1 MSNSSNKKRGVIYAR
16 VSTEEQR
23 KSGHS
28 LPSQIA
34 LLEEKMKKDG
44 VEAVHPPIT
53 DVDSGRN
60 FEREGLKELLKLA
73 ESRSID
79 YLYVYD
85 LDRLGRNVVETPYL
99 MYKLKEM
106 SVIVRTIDGEYNFE
120 NPYDYLKA
128 IIVSLPG
135 DVESR
140 KLGER
145 TQRGKSE
152 KFKRGKWV
160 GPVPFG
166 YIKNAEGALEK
177 LAELE
182 SIIIDIFQTYRMT
195 RDIKKTA
202 QIINDKYLN
211 KIGKISTNQVK
222 TIFTNPIYD
231 GRPRYGKTQIRM
243 ETLAIVAPELYDEAQ
258 SIMESKAKKH
268 RVKERRKPQSILDDL
283 VSEYGM
289 DYVMRTLKLL
299 WPHCPK
305 CETHMVGNGS
315 KFVRGLRL
323 PNFRCNNCGYQRT
336 IPLITELRQF
346 LRNLTRCPKCGVVE
360 DFVKT
365 GTLDGSVEYTC
376 RRCGT
381 SFQFIVR
388 KESEKTDERP
398 ANQKSEEPTKPE
410 RPPNVKDRSN
420 WIELPS
426 RPIKDFQE
434 GDKKKANNSRLKG
447 REKGRREQRAVHG
460 KNHTLKDFWFK
471 QG

>member
-1 MSNSSNKKRGVIYAR
+1 MSSSGKKRGVIYAR

-44 VEAVHPPIT
+44 VEAVHSPIT

-79 YLYVYD
+79 YVYVYD

-106 SVIVRTIDGEYNFE
+106 GVIVRTIDGEYNFE

-128 IIVSLPG
+128 IIESLPG

-152 KFKRGKWV
+152 KFKQGKWV
-160 GPVPFG
+160 GPIPFG
-166 YIKNAEGALEK
+166 YKKNAEGALEK
-177 LAELE
+177 LPELE
-182 SIIIDIFQTYRMT
+182 PIIMDIFQTYRIT
-195 RDIKKTA
+195 RDMKKTA
-202 QIINDKYLN
+202 RIINGKYLS
-211 KIGKISTNQVK
+211 KIGKISTNQLK
-222 TIFTNPIYD
+222 TILTNPVYA
-231 GRPRYGKTQIRM
+231 GHPRYGKTQIRM
-243 ETLAIVAPELYDEAQ
+243 ETLAIVASELYDEAQ
-258 SIMESKAKKH
+258 SIMESKARKH

-299 WPHCPK
+299 WPHCPRCK
-305 CETHMVGNGS
+305 THMVGNGS
-315 KFVRGLRL
+315 KLVRGLRL
-323 PNFRCNNCGYQRT
+323 PNFRCNHCGYQRT
-336 IPLITELRQF
+336 IPLITELEQ
-346 LRNLTRCPKCGVVE
+346 LSKNLIRCPKCGVVD

-365 GTLDGSVEYTC
+365 VVLDGSTEYTC
-376 RRCGT
+376 RRCGA
-381 SFQFIVR
+381 SFQFRVK
-388 KESEKTDERP
+388 KESEKTDEL
-398 ANQKSEEPTKPE
+398 NQKNEEPTKPE
-410 RPPNVKDRSN
+410 LSLSDNDRNKWIDLPN
-420 WIELPS
+420 
-426 RPIKDFQE
+426 RPIKDFPQ
-434 GDKKKANNSRLKG
+434 GDRKKPSNSRSK
-447 REKGRREQRAVHG
+447 RIEKDRKEQHG
-460 KNHTLKDFWFK
+460 DQEKNHTLKDFWSK
-471 QG
+471 QD